1 MKGHVHSVQSLG
13 AVDGPGL
20 RYVVFLQG
28 CPLRCAYCHNPDTWE
43 YGAGEERGAEELVR
57 QILRYRPY
65 FGDKGGVTVS
75 GGEPLAQPAFVE
87 ELFSRLRREGVH
99 TALDTSGIGDPA
111 AAERVLAHTDLTL
124 LDLKFAAEEE
134 YRRHCRGS
142 LSAVLRFA
150 ALTAER
156 NIPLWVRH
164 VVVPGLTDQE
174 EHLAALRRYVDDLP
188 NVQKV
193 ELLPFH
199 KLGAEKYRGLGRTDP
214 LAEVPAMDPE
224 LCRQLQERW
233 FSDLNG

>member
-87 ELFSRLRREGVH
+87 ELFTRLRREGVH
-99 TALDTSGIGDPA
+99 TALDASGIGDPA

-164 VVVPGLTDQE
+164 VVVPGLNDTVEDM
-174 EHLAALRRYVDDLP
+174 RRIRDMAEGFP
-188 NVQKV
+188 NLKKL
-193 ELLPFH
+193 EWLPFH
-199 KLGAEKYRGLGRTDP
+199 NLCLEKYQSMGIPFP
-214 LAEVPAMDPE
+214 LQGVPPMDADRLEE
-224 LCRQLQERW
+224 LIAKL
-233 FSDLNG
+233 